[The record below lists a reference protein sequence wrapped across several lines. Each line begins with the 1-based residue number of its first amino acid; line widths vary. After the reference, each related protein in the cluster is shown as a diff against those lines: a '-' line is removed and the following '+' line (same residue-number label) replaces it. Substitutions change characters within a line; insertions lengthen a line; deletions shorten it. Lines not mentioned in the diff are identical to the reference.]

1 MSTVFIN
8 YISDR
13 GKIEGSPRRYLRT
26 PRHDHPFIVQS
37 RGSMDYSNLSFHRYA
52 NLFPMMGEDEFASLV
67 ENIKA
72 HGLRDKIWLYQGQV
86 LDGRNRYL
94 ACEKA
99 SVMPQFQ
106 TFTGDEQQAIEA
118 VLSWNLERRHLNAG
132 QKAMIALEILP
143 ELEKLAR
150 QKQLEQA
157 SKGAE
162 GAEFGS
168 RGSEFGSSG
177 GRGHKKPPLGVNLP
191 QGGVSKP
198 TIKPLPTVRDPRA
211 RDKAAQSV
219 GVSSRSV
226 QSAKKVQQA
235 RPDLAAEVKKGKIT
249 LNNAIK
255 QAKQEEKQAVI
266 EKAAESEELIPL
278 ERKVSVN
285 VGDWWKLGRHVLY
298 CGDTSKPEFIK
309 KVPMSAMGFADPPY
323 GANVESFDDSE
334 FYWQHDWLIDKCNI
348 VCVTPGIVSIFK
360 FAKITNMPYLWSH
373 STWIKNGMTR
383 GAIGFGNWIYTAI
396 FSRSSIHR
404 NAQDFDSIT
413 IETSTTEETTHK
425 GRKPS
430 KYLAIIFHLFT
441 KDGDQ
446 IIDPFLGSGQTLLVA
461 EKLNRQCFG
470 GEIMPE
476 HCELIINR
484 WESMTGMKAEV
495 IDVNSL

>member
-177 GRGHKKPPLGVNLP
+177 GRGHKKPPLQANLP
-191 QGGVSKP
+191 EGGVSKP
-198 TIKPLPTVRDPRA
+198 IPKIESKSRNNPAPKSYSHGRLARANRRIPLLKEGHRSDYRPLLALQVQSPLVHFSVVYNPLP
-211 RDKAAQSV
+211 
-219 GVSSRSV
+219 
-226 QSAKKVQQA
+226 
-235 RPDLAAEVKKGKIT
+235 
-249 LNNAIK
+249 
-255 QAKQEEKQAVI
+255 
-266 EKAAESEELIPL
+266 
-278 ERKVSVN
+278 VSVLWLLN
-285 VGDWWKLGRHVLY
+285 AKNRMR
-298 CGDTSKPEFIK
+298 F
-309 KVPMSAMGFADPPY
+309 
-323 GANVESFDDSE
+323 VE
-334 FYWQHDWLIDKCNI
+334 
-348 VCVTPGIVSIFK
+348 
-360 FAKITNMPYLWSH
+360 
-373 STWIKNGMTR
+373 
-383 GAIGFGNWIYTAI
+383 
-396 FSRSSIHR
+396 
-404 NAQDFDSIT
+404 
-413 IETSTTEETTHK
+413 
-425 GRKPS
+425 
-430 KYLAIIFHLFT
+430 
-441 KDGDQ
+441 
-446 IIDPFLGSGQTLLVA
+446 
-461 EKLNRQCFG
+461 
-470 GEIMPE
+470 
-476 HCELIINR
+476 
-484 WESMTGMKAEV
+484 
-495 IDVNSL
+495 

>member
-143 ELEKLAR
+143 EFEKLAR

-162 GAEFGS
+162 FGS
-168 RGSEFGSSG
+168 LG
-177 GRGHKKPPLGVNLP
+177 GRGHKKVEGEPSPFASKPLGANLP
-191 QGGVSKP
+191 QGVLEKPPVSP
-198 TIKPLPTVRDPRA
+198 AANTRDPRA

-226 QSAKKVQQA
+226 QSAKKVQEA

-298 CGDTSKPEFIK
+298 CGDTSKPEFIE

-323 GANVESFDDSE
+323 GANVESFDDST

-396 FSRSSIHR
+396 FSKSSIHR

>member
-1 MSTVFIN
+1 MRDCS
-8 YISDR
+8 
-13 GKIEGSPRRYLRT
+13 
-26 PRHDHPFIVQS
+26 S
-37 RGSMDYSNLSFHRYA
+37 RSFWL
-52 NLFPMMGEDEFASLV
+52 NPEF
-67 ENIKA
+67 
-72 HGLRDKIWLYQGQV
+72 
-86 LDGRNRYL
+86 
-94 ACEKA
+94 
-99 SVMPQFQ
+99 
-106 TFTGDEQQAIEA
+106 
-118 VLSWNLERRHLNAG
+118 
-132 QKAMIALEILP
+132 
-143 ELEKLAR
+143 
-150 QKQLEQA
+150 
-157 SKGAE
+157 
-162 GAEFGS
+162 
-168 RGSEFGSSG
+168 
-177 GRGHKKPPLGVNLP
+177 GRGHKKTESEPLLIAKETLEANLP
-191 QGGVSKP
+191 QGFLEKPPVSP
-198 TIKPLPTVRDPRA
+198 AANTRDPRA

-226 QSAKKVQQA
+226 QSAKKVQES

-323 GANVESFDDSE
+323 GANVESFDDST